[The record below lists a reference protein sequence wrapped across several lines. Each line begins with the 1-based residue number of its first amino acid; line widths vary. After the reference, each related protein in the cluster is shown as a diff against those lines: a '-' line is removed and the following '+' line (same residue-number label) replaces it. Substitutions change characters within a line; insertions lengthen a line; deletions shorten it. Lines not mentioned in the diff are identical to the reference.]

1 MDNHDD
7 KRLQLLLDILTN
19 KGAASP
25 PESTDQL
32 LHPWR
37 RLAAHLRPLIGE
49 SGFCALFLRG
59 IRLTAAQFDW
69 LVASQPGKSI
79 ERAVGGL
86 GEAFAAADAASARAA
101 NAVLLNTFT
110 KLLSD
115 LIGDALT
122 FRILDSASNGE
133 DEQKNAQEHK

>member
-7 KRLQLLLDILTN
+7 KRLQLLLDILIS

-25 PESTDQL
+25 PESTEQL

-37 RLAAHLRPLIGE
+37 RLASHLRPLIGE
-49 SGFCALFLRG
+49 SGFCALFVRAN
-59 IRLTAAQFDW
+59 RLAAARFEW
-69 LVASQPGKSI
+69 LAACPPGKSI
-79 ERAVGGL
+79 ERAVAGL
-86 GEAFAAADAASARAA
+86 GEAYGAVDAAAAGAA
-101 NAVLLNTFT
+101 NAALLNTFT

-115 LIGDALT
+115 LIGEALT